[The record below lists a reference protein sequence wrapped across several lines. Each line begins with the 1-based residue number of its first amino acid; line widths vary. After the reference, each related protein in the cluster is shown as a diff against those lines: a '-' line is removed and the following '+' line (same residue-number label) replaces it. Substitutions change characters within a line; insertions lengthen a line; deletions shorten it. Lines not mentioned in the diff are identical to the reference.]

1 MLIDEKQQLD
11 LFYNR
16 VLGLPSHSVICLS
29 VSLTNQPEL
38 SLMKTRFSYR
48 LLSTT
53 ILSMLLVTGCSY
65 FSSKPGEPAS
75 KASPEAVAAIASA
88 NAAIKNAKA
97 NNWVWVNTEDF
108 ATDAQ
113 TAADKGDN
121 AVAIQLANKAKAE
134 AENAVA
140 QYNYEKTH
148 PRGL

>member
-1 MLIDEKQQLD
+1 
-11 LFYNR
+11 
-16 VLGLPSHSVICLS
+16 
-29 VSLTNQPEL
+29 
-38 SLMKTRFSYR
+38 MKTRFPSR

-53 ILSMLLVTGCSY
+53 ILSTLLTTGCAHLSAQ
-65 FSSKPGEPAS
+65 SSEPAS

-97 NNWVWVNTEDF
+97 NNWIWVNTEQF
-108 ATDAQ
+108 AAEAQ

-140 QYNYEKTH
+140 QYDYEKTH